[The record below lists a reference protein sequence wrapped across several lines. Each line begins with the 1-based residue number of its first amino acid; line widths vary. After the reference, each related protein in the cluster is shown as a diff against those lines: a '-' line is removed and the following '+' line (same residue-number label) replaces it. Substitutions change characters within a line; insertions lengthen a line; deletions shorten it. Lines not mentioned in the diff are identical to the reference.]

1 VHPLLEA
8 LPPFAASDG
17 SALARSAYAMG
28 LAVTRPDGST
38 RAIPITATPIV
49 ADRRRIQER
58 AELSARLSSAAVKMA
73 RAMLA
78 SEDRDLLAAALS
90 PLERKLAECTYQ
102 AARRFAT
109 TRVDY
114 FLRAKDEHAAA
125 LEINATIPAMQGYSD
140 IAAEAFIRWLG
151 GHANLPDS
159 AIADLAR
166 RNGSNANALYRALLD
181 GFALERGR
189 APERIGLLCRRN
201 DAQLTELGFL
211 ADRFAELG
219 TEADVLFPDELFGE
233 EDVFARGERYEL
245 IYRHLFVRRLEES
258 PAPYITSLFAE
269 CPSRRAVVLNPPASQ
284 IEVKTTFALLSQAGQ
299 EPSLAARAGLD
310 ADELQAAR
318 EAIPWTRLFRRGPAK
333 DEEGG
338 PIADLV
344 SFVAA
349 QPERFVLKR
358 AWDYGGKAV
367 FIGASAE
374 DDSFSDRT
382 RAAFGAAL
390 SWSELC
396 QRAADDRLGG
406 GFVVQAM
413 VDAAPQVHL
422 LCTED
427 GLSARPLY
435 VDFSA
440 YGSVGL
446 TRSPE
451 WGGVCRGSASHVVN
465 IVGGGGVL
473 PLLTTEVADALLAG
487 LQARPST
494 KAAGRL

>member
-1 VHPLLEA
+1 
-8 LPPFAASDG
+8 
-17 SALARSAYAMG
+17 
-28 LAVTRPDGST
+28 
-38 RAIPITATPIV
+38 
-49 ADRRRIQER
+49 
-58 AELSARLSSAAVKMA
+58 
-73 RAMLA
+73 
-78 SEDRDLLAAALS
+78 
-90 PLERKLAECTYQ
+90 LAE
-102 AARRFAT
+102 
-109 TRVDY
+109 
-114 FLRAKDEHAAA
+114 
-125 LEINATIPAMQGYSD
+125 
-140 IAAEAFIRWLG
+140 
-151 GHANLPDS
+151 
-159 AIADLAR
+159 
-166 RNGSNANALYRALLD
+166 
-181 GFALERGR
+181 
-189 APERIGLLCRRN
+189 
-201 DAQLTELGFL
+201 
-211 ADRFAELG
+211 RFAELG
-219 TEADVLFPDELFGE
+219 TEADVLFPDELSGDE
-233 EDVFARGERYEL
+233 YVFARGERYEL
-245 IYRHLFVRRLEES
+245 IYRHLFVRRVEES
-258 PAPYITSLFAE
+258 PAPYITSLLAE

-299 EPSLAARAGLD
+299 EPRLAQRAGLD

-318 EAIPWTRLFRRGPAK
+318 DAIPWTRLFRRGPAK
-333 DEEGG
+333 DEEGA

-413 VDAAPQVHL
+413 VDAAPQTHL

-427 GLSARPLY
+427 GLSARQLY

-440 YGSVGL
+440 YASVGL

-487 LQARPST
+487 LLARPST

>member
-1 VHPLLEA
+1 
-8 LPPFAASDG
+8 
-17 SALARSAYAMG
+17 MG

-38 RAIPITATPIV
+38 QAIPITATPVV
-49 ADRRRIQER
+49 ADRRQIQKR

-73 RAMLA
+73 RAVLA
-78 SEDRDLLAAALS
+78 SKDRELLAGALS
-90 PLERKLAECTYQ
+90 PLEQKLAECTYQ

-114 FLRAKDEHAAA
+114 FVRATDGQAAA

-140 IAAEAFIRWLG
+140 IAADAFIRWLG
-151 GHANLPDS
+151 GHANLTAS

-166 RNGSNANALYRALLD
+166 RNGSNANALYRALLN
-181 GFALERGR
+181 GFELERGS

-201 DAQLTELGFL
+201 DAQLTELRFL
-211 ADRFAELG
+211 ANRFAELG
-219 TEADVLFPDELFGE
+219 TQADLLFPDELSGDE
-233 EDVFARGERYEL
+233 EVLARGKRYEL

-258 PAPYITSLFAE
+258 PAAYVATLFAE
-269 CPSRRAVVLNPPASQ
+269 CPPRRAVVLNPPASQ
-284 IEVKTTFALLSQAGQ
+284 IEVKTTFALLSEAGQ
-299 EPSLAARAGLD
+299 RQGLAERAGLD
-310 ADELQAAR
+310 ADELRAAR
-318 EAIPWTRLFRRGPAK
+318 EAIPWTRLFRRGPAM
-333 DEEGG
+333 DAGG
-338 PIADLV
+338 GRIADLV
-344 SFVAA
+344 RFVAS

-367 FIGASAE
+367 FIGASAK

-396 QRAADDRLGG
+396 QRAADDRRGG

-413 VDAAPQVHL
+413 VDAAPQAHL
-422 LCTED
+422 MCTEA
-427 GLSARPLY
+427 GCSAQKLY

-440 YGSVGL
+440 YASVGL

-465 IVGGGGVL
+465 IVGGGSVL
-473 PLLTTEVADALLAG
+473 PLLTTEVADALLAA
-487 LQARPST
+487 LRARRPSA
-494 KAAGRL
+494 KGAGRL

>member
-1 VHPLLEA
+1 
-8 LPPFAASDG
+8 
-17 SALARSAYAMG
+17 MG
-28 LAVTRPDGST
+28 LAVTKPDGST
-38 RAIPITATPIV
+38 RAIPITATPVV
-49 ADRRRIQER
+49 AERRQIQRR
-58 AELSARLSSAAVKMA
+58 AELSARLSSAAVKLS
-73 RAMLA
+73 RAVLA
-78 SEDRDLLAAALS
+78 SEDRELLAGALS

-102 AARRFAT
+102 AAQRFAT

-114 FLRAKDEHAAA
+114 FVRATDGQAAA

-140 IAAEAFIRWLG
+140 IAADAFIRWLG
-151 GHANLPDS
+151 GHAGLPAS

-181 GFALERGR
+181 GFELEAGG

-201 DAQLTELGFL
+201 DAQLTELRFL
-211 ADRFAELG
+211 ANRFAELG
-219 TEADVLFPDELFGE
+219 TEADVLFPDELSGDQ
-233 EDVFARGERYEL
+233 DVFARGKRYQL

-258 PAPYITSLFAE
+258 PSPYVATLVAE
-269 CPSRRAVVLNPPASQ
+269 CPARRAVVLNPPASQ

-299 EPSLAARAGLD
+299 QPSLAERAGLD
-310 ADELQAAR
+310 ADEVLAAR
-318 EAIPWTRLFRRGPAK
+318 DAIPWTRLFRRGPAQ
-333 DEEGG
+333 DEEGNR
-338 PIADLV
+338 IADLV
-344 SFVAA
+344 SFVAS

-367 FIGASAE
+367 FIGASAK

-413 VDAAPQVHL
+413 VESAPQAHL

-427 GLSARPLY
+427 GVSAQQLY

-440 YGSVGL
+440 YASVGL

-451 WGGVCRGSASHVVN
+451 WGGVCRGSPSRVVN

-473 PLLTTEVADALLAG
+473 PLLTTEVADALLAA
-487 LQARPST
+487 LRAHRPSAKGT
-494 KAAGRL
+494 GTL